1 MSNNFEDLQK
11 QVADLTA
18 RVWRLEQASQA
29 NATQQPR
36 NMPAAPS
43 EAVAAAP
50 RLSGKVQATTLET
63 RIGSQLFNR
72 IGIIALLIGMAWFL
86 KLAIDNE
93 WFIEATDLASEGDI
107 VACTRDAVGPRAL
120 FSYFLKLCH
129 VLSNVCTFG
138 YTV

>member
-50 RLSGKVQATTLET
+50 RLSGKVQATTRET

-93 WFIEATDLASEGDI
+93 WIGPISRVLIGILCGSGIIAWSERFRRQGY
-107 VACTRDAVGPRAL
+107 RA
-120 FSYFLKLCH
+120 FSYSMKALGTGIL
-129 VLSNVCTFG
+129 
-138 YTV
+138 Y